1 MTEQTKAVFEN
12 PQLLREKLSE
22 YFDTSNEKIIEK
34 YALVAEKMFEKGN
47 KEKLKMYFNE
57 WSVGVWVAAISLFIT
72 ILGLTLSIFGISFSY
87 IITYG
92 AIAVFGLTIFGHVFI
107 LAYRGYIYSSFDLAW
122 NFLYVFVLIVVIVGV
137 AITFGRFVLDFG
149 IIWVAIVFVFLP
161 IFSLFGFRYLFVKEL
176 VIKNIAKLLD
186 NAVKNAERKKV
197 RKFFFISVSEFKK
210 GGGRNFFKTIF
221 MTIFAIVLLGAI
233 AGKGIKES
241 EKKRLAEKRVE
252 QRKTMLNKEQ
262 SQTEK
267 NTIENTIE
275 NAKKLLDSGDKQ
287 KAQENLSILCA
298 NGNGEACHFLANI
311 IDDEKKSIDL
321 YEKACNSGYY
331 FSCSFASELYAEKE
345 NYEMA
350 MKLIQKGC
358 DNNNYASC
366 MELASL
372 QDDQEKADELYQKAS
387 YLAHTEC
394 NKGGFGYCEML
405 GEMYQN
411 GQNVMQDN
419 KTAMK
424 YYSKA
429 CDGKQATSCVALG
442 FMLKELG
449 NLQDAKEYFGR
460 ACDIGGLGGDRGCEL
475 YKELNN

>member
-12 PQLLREKLSE
+12 PQLLRQKLSE

-72 ILGLTLSIFGISFSY
+72 MLCLTLSIFGISFSY

-107 LAYRGYIYSSFDLAW
+107 LAYRGYIYDFLDLAW

-252 QRKTMLNKEQ
+252 Q
-262 SQTEK
+262 
-267 NTIENTIE
+267 
-275 NAKKLLDSGDKQ
+275 
-287 KAQENLSILCA
+287 
-298 NGNGEACHFLANI
+298 
-311 IDDEKKSIDL
+311 
-321 YEKACNSGYY
+321 
-331 FSCSFASELYAEKE
+331 
-345 NYEMA
+345 
-350 MKLIQKGC
+350 
-358 DNNNYASC
+358 
-366 MELASL
+366 
-372 QDDQEKADELYQKAS
+372 
-387 YLAHTEC
+387 
-394 NKGGFGYCEML
+394 
-405 GEMYQN
+405 
-411 GQNVMQDN
+411 
-419 KTAMK
+419 
-424 YYSKA
+424 
-429 CDGKQATSCVALG
+429 
-442 FMLKELG
+442 
-449 NLQDAKEYFGR
+449 
-460 ACDIGGLGGDRGCEL
+460 
-475 YKELNN
+475 